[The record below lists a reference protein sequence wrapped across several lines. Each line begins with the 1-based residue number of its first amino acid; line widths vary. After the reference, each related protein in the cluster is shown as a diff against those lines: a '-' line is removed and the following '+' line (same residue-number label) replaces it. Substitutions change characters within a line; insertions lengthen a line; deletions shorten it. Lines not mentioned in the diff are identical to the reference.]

1 MTLAIKTLVTAAA
14 LVTLIAGTPASAQ
27 SSRPNDQQ
35 VTRDANDVIMR
46 GKVIGRDP
54 DPFIRSQ
61 IERGYVL
68 GGSQD

>member
-1 MTLAIKTLVTAAA
+1 MTLAIKTLGTAVA
-14 LVTLIAGTPASAQ
+14 LVTLIAGTPVLAQ
-27 SSRPNDQQ
+27 SPRQNDQQ
-35 VTRDANDVIMR
+35 VTRDTNDVMMR

-61 IERGYVL
+61 IERGYTM